1 METFVAIG
9 VWINVVIQAVWFYKT
24 LNEGDKDEKHIR

>member
-9 VWINVVIQAVWFYKT
+9 VWINVVIQAVWFYRT
-24 LNEGDKDEKHIR
+24 LNEGDNKHE